1 MNQKTEPKFLQDNL
15 EKWHRRWKNDLQ
27 CENIFGTVIP
37 GENGIILQSN
47 DYLSIAQHPEIVEAK
62 VNDLKSNPN
71 NSPSVFDQSTMSI
84 QQEFEIAMAKQ
95 MNTEESVLFPS
106 GYAAN
111 VGIIQAIANN
121 SARYPYLD
129 WDGAGSE
136 IPIYIDELAHMSL
149 HEGISSAGA
158 KKVPFGHNNTTE
170 LEEKIKKHGS
180 GVIAVDTINNANGS
194 LTKLEAVVEI
204 GNVYNCVLVVD
215 ESHSLGLFGETGGT
229 LVEHL
234 GLTDR

>member
-129 WDGAGSE
+129 WDGADSE
-136 IPIYIDELAHMSL
+136 IPI
-149 HEGISSAGA
+149 
-158 KKVPFGHNNTTE
+158 FGY
-170 LEEKIKKHGS
+170 KQ
-180 GVIAVDTINNANGS
+180 
-194 LTKLEAVVEI
+194 
-204 GNVYNCVLVVD
+204 
-215 ESHSLGLFGETGGT
+215 
-229 LVEHL
+229 
-234 GLTDR
+234 